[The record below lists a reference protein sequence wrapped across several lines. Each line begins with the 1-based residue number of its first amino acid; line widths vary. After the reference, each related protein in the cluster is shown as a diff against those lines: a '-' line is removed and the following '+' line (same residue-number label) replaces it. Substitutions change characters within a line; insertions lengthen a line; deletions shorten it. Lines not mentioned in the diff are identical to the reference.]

1 MAKYRALGVRL
12 LCLLLCLCCV
22 GATLL
27 PAKALPK
34 APAAPREKTM
44 TTAVYR
50 SASYFS
56 KVMGQMENGTPVKV
70 LSSYY
75 GFYKVDCYDIT
86 CYIPKEQVKKESGKY
101 FIDCQKDSMA
111 TQELTY
117 YTQTE
122 AVKIRKSILK
132 LADKQLGTKY
142 VYGGTKPGGFDCS
155 GFMLYLYK
163 QHGVTLNRTA
173 SNQLCNGVVVA
184 KEGMQPGDLVF
195 FRETW
200 EKSYPCSHVGM
211 YVGNNMIIHSGSK
224 GITYESLDTD
234 WFAETYLCARRIIN
248 TKAAQIQDIP
258 PLSVFDEG
266 CNSQSVSGRT
276 AH

>member
-12 LCLLLCLCCV
+12 LCVLLCLCCV
-22 GATLL
+22 GAMLL

-70 LSSYY
+70 LSSYR
-75 GFYKVDCYDIT
+75 GFYKVDCYDMS
-86 CYIPKEQVKKESGKY
+86 CYVPKEQVKKENGKY
-101 FIDCQKDSMA
+101 FIDCKEDSLA
-111 TQELTY
+111 TQQMEY

-122 AVKIRKSILK
+122 AVKIRKTLLR
-132 LADKQLGTKY
+132 LADKQLGTRY
-142 VYGGTKPGGFDCS
+142 AYGGTKPGGFDCS

-163 QHGVTLNRTA
+163 QHGVVLNRTS
-173 SNQLCNGVVVA
+173 SNQISCGIVVA

-195 FRETW
+195 FRERGSREICT
-200 EKSYPCSHVGM
+200 HVGM
-211 YVGNNMIIHSGSK
+211 YVGNNTIIHSSTK
-224 GITYESLDTD
+224 GIVYAKLDLD
-234 WFAETYLCARRIIN
+234 WFLETYLCARRIIN

-266 CNSQSVSGRT
+266 CVSQSVSGRT